1 MASMTLGSVTGTG
14 TPTVTTSSTGEAA
27 GGVTVARGDAT
38 LYDAGVPVAR
48 TIRRVDG

>member
-1 MASMTLGSVTGTG
+1 MASMTLGSVTGTS
-14 TPTVTTSSTGEAA
+14 PTVTTSSTGEAA

-48 TIRRVDG
+48 TIRRVAG